1 MSLKLSA
8 ICTPELLERVSQ
20 LLRWQHRHPDFNLT
34 WKEEVLP
41 LLAPSS
47 PYHYTTFA
55 PEPLSPRDEN
65 DLNLAEQRLFQL
77 CRACQAA
84 SLPLLVDAEY
94 TAVQPAI
101 DYLVYRAFSKFNQ
114 LPGKPGVYG
123 TVQAYLKESFPR
135 LIAATEEAKKRGITM
150 GVKLVSGAY
159 IKVENRVA
167 KSLSVPSPIHSSR
180 MESRSCY
187 DDCASFLLQKV
198 ATGEAALLLATHNL
212 ESGKLTLSTSFL
224 SFITIN
230 SALID

>member
-8 ICTPELLERVSQ
+8 ICTPELLQRVSQ

-47 PYHYTTFA
+47 PYH
-55 PEPLSPRDEN
+55 
-65 DLNLAEQRLFQL
+65 
-77 CRACQAA
+77 
-84 SLPLLVDAEY
+84 
-94 TAVQPAI
+94 
-101 DYLVYRAFSKFNQ
+101 
-114 LPGKPGVYG
+114 
-123 TVQAYLKESFPR
+123 
-135 LIAATEEAKKRGITM
+135 
-150 GVKLVSGAY
+150 
-159 IKVENRVA
+159 
-167 KSLSVPSPIHSSR
+167 
-180 MESRSCY
+180 